1 MRVLPWSR
9 LTCPDRDGTAA
20 LRSLT
25 LGSYVTVLSDKFWA
39 FMPRL
44 LAHHT
49 APFAEGG
56 LM

>member
-20 LRSLT
+20 LRNLT

-49 APFAEGG
+49 APIAEGG